1 MTDNAQKNESDNN
14 PTEKKCGI
22 IAKFSIIFKLIE
34 FKLKIADF
42 LSPLVN
48 LGIRFYMAWI
58 FLKSGLLKLPKD
70 FLGLNIGRGYS
81 WDSTIYLFEEVHP
94 VPLLSPN
101 VAAVLGTGLEILCPI
116 LLIIGLGARPA
127 AAILLIM
134 TAVIELTSDPDFL
147 SETAST
153 QHQYWIILLSVIVFY
168 GAGKLSIDHIIRKK
182 SLSYPKYRE
191 ITGIKEA

>member
-1 MTDNAQKNESDNN
+1 MTNKTKKIESDNK

-48 LGIRFYMAWI
+48 LGIRFWMAWI
-58 FLKSGLLKLPKD
+58 FLKSGVLKIPKD
-70 FLGLNIGRGYS
+70 FLGLNIGKGYS

-127 AAILLIM
+127 AAVLLIM
-134 TAVIELTSDPDFL
+134 TGVIEFTSDPDFL
-147 SETAST
+147 SETARLI
-153 QHQYWIILLSVIVFY
+153 HQYWMILLAVIVFN
-168 GAGKLSIDHIIRKK
+168 GPGKLSVDHIIRKK
-182 SLSYPKYRE
+182 SLSCPKYRE
-191 ITGIKEA
+191 IAGIKEA